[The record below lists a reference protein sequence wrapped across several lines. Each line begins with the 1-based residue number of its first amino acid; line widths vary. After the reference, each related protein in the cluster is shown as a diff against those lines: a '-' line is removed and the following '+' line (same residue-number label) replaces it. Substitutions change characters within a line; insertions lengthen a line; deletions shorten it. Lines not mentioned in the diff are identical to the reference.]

1 MKHLDKVKYPKDFY
15 CPKMA
20 LLSDKYVNKLIQQ
33 LSKEH
38 WTIDTGNI
46 LVAMPSTG
54 YIEVYV
60 MIAKSKTDILE
71 GID

>member
-1 MKHLDKVKYPKDFY
+1 
-15 CPKMA
+15 MA
-20 LLSDKYVNKLIQQ
+20 VLSDKHINKIIQQ
-33 LSKEH
+33 LSKERD
-38 WTIDTGNI
+38 TISTGNI

-60 MIAKSKTDILE
+60 MIAQSKTDILE